1 MDWPNG
7 GALSLGQQR
16 LNGLAGGAQ
25 NLAMEGT
32 STSNLT
38 GIPSRLGLSNF
49 GHLTEEDLA
58 GGKLINVEEVGE
70 KYFRKYKSD

>member
-1 MDWPNG
+1 
-7 GALSLGQQR
+7 
-16 LNGLAGGAQ
+16 
-25 NLAMEGT
+25 MEGT

-70 KYFRKYKSD
+70 KYF